1 MSHMAPRRPASQAS
15 TKDKNHFPKE
25 QLSHAYDKPLTNL
38 FEERARAISLLT
50 LDVGHRKKS

>member
-38 FEERARAISLLT
+38 FEERARAISILT
-50 LDVGHRKKS
+50 LDA